1 MVFLFNR
8 PYLVKA
14 TDQLR
19 AFDSFFAFN
28 FLFCFSYFL
37 MRRELSFS
45 VVTKNEFGTT
55 ERGSDAVR
63 ITLKKCVTNHF
74 MPFYGEETDHQ

>member
-1 MVFLFNR
+1 
-8 PYLVKA
+8 
-14 TDQLR
+14 
-19 AFDSFFAFN
+19 
-28 FLFCFSYFL
+28 

-74 MPFYGEETDHQ
+74 MPFYGEETDHDSAAS